1 MQQELDALPKDINRN
16 QYLKRIN
23 EIIKKV
29 KSQNSSIKEIIDE
42 VKGLQGTTISVT

>member
-1 MQQELDALPKDINRN
+1 MQQEFEALPKDINRN

-29 KSQNSSIKEIIDE
+29 KS
-42 VKGLQGTTISVT
+42 